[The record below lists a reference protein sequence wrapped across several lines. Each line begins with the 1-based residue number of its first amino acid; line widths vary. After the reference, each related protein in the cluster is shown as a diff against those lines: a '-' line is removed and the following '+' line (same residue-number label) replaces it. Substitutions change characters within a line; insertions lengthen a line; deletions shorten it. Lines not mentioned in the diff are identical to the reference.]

1 MPFSSGRS
9 RHCKQECVVQVS
21 QIRTRV
27 GDTAADAVVVG
38 VFQDSQPAGAAAEVD
53 AALGGAVRALLE
65 RKEFSGRAYETAPL
79 LVPVGKARQAL
90 VIGLGAKETFDTGA
104 AFRCTAAAARH
115 LAGKR
120 RERVAFF
127 LDDGWADDHTES
139 AVAGAILGCQ
149 GQDLYRAEKSRH
161 PFEAIL
167 WSGGNE
173 AAIAR
178 GRILGEAINLTRRLV
193 NEPSE
198 EVYPETFAARAADVA
213 KLNGLGIEIWDADRL
228 AKERCGALLAVA
240 KGSNRP
246 ARLVIMRHQGAG
258 KSRRRWRSSARA

>member
-1 MPFSSGRS
+1 M
-9 RHCKQECVVQVS
+9 
-21 QIRTRV
+21 
-27 GDTAADAVVVG
+27 
-38 VFQDSQPAGAAAEVD
+38 
-53 AALGGAVRALLE
+53 
-65 RKEFSGRAYETAPL
+65 
-79 LVPVGKARQAL
+79 
-90 VIGLGAKETFDTGA
+90 
-104 AFRCTAAAARH
+104 
-115 LAGKR
+115 
-120 RERVAFF
+120 AFF
-127 LDDGWADDHTES
+127 LDNGWTDDHTEN

-149 GQDLYRAEKSRH
+149 GQDSYRAEKSRH

-213 KLNGLGIEIWDADRL
+213 KQNGLEIEIRDADRL
-228 AKERCGALLAVA
+228 AKERRGALLAVA

-246 ARLVIMRHQGAG
+246 ARLVIMRHQ
-258 KSRRRWRSSARA
+258 ARAKCAVAGDRR